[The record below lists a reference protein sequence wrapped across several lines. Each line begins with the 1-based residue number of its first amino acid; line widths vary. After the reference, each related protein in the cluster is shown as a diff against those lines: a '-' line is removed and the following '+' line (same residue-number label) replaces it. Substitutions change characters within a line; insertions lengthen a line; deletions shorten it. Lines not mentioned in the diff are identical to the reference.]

1 MSVYLYDN
9 AIVETFKSIINDD
22 RIYITPAE
30 NVIRTIARLND
41 DDVQFPMISLT
52 RTGTQLQPSHFSMR
66 YDGLPVYADYNNE
79 VMQKLQAM
87 PIRINYQ
94 VDIWTR
100 NREENDNLVR
110 ELVFYL
116 STHQA
121 MYVDIP
127 YELNQKHV
135 FTFALDNTIDDN
147 SDIINHKNSGEYFRQ
162 TLTAYVDDAYLWK
175 TSKAPTV
182 NVTGIELDVK
192 PSETEYKE
200 KIQILEEND
209 D

>member
-30 NVIRTIARLND
+30 NVIRTIARLNSD
-41 DDVQFPMISLT
+41 EVKFPMISLT
-52 RTGTQLQPSHFSMR
+52 RTGTVLQPSHFSMR
-66 YDGLPVYADYNNE
+66 YDGAPVLTDYDSKI
-79 VMQKLQAM
+79 VQKLQAM

-94 VDIWTR
+94 IDIWTR

-127 YELNQKHV
+127 YDLNEKHV
-135 FTFALDNTIDDN
+135 FTFALDNSIDDN
-147 SDIINHKNSGEYFRQ
+147 SDIISHKNSGEYFRQ

-175 TSKAPTV
+175 TSKAKS
-182 NVTGIELDVK
+182 IDLDTEGLKLRAENIPVEEEIDIK
-192 PSETEYKE
+192 PKE
-200 KIQILEEND
+200 
-209 D
+209 